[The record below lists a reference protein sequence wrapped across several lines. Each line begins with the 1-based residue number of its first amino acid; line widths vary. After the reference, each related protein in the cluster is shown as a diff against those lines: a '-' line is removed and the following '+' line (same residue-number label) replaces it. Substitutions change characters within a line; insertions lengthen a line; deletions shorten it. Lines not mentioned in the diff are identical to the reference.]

1 MHLAKRVIDCL
12 PKAEVFAPAD
22 EQESMLIY
30 GKPGLDFEP
39 TDALPGSVEKIAVLA
54 YRAEMGM
61 HLFHRDDRVSYDGV
75 NDYVEKKD
83 PWAVPDFDAEYYDT
97 DYEIENS
104 LPEEFK

>member
-54 YRAEMGM
+54 YRAEMG
-61 HLFHRDDRVSYDGV
+61 LPLWHRDDKVSYDGV
-75 NDYVEKKD
+75 NEYVEKVD
-83 PWAVPDFDAEYYDT
+83 PWAIPDDDFGYDDEY
-97 DYEIENS
+97 YEIEAE
-104 LPEEFK
+104 LPEHLK